1 MAEYAVAA
9 GGRTYLVR
17 VTGEGPVLHVAV
29 DGHTAPMRLEP
40 VVGSTHFQITSG
52 DLRHSAV
59 IRRSAGEV
67 IVTLDD
73 EQYRLRVGPAVP
85 IARRSA
91 AGPSGMVEVTA
102 PIPGL
107 VVSVEVA
114 EGDVVEQG
122 RPVVIMEAMKMQSE
136 MRTPMGGIVTAVHV
150 KPGQEVMGGTVLVTV
165 APPRARGTGTQD
177 RDRG

>member
-1 MAEYAVAA
+1 
-9 GGRTYLVR
+9 
-17 VTGEGPVLHVAV
+17 
-29 DGHTAPMRLEP
+29 
-40 VVGSTHFQITSG
+40 
-52 DLRHSAV
+52 
-59 IRRSAGEV
+59 
-67 IVTLDD
+67 
-73 EQYRLRVGPAVP
+73 
-85 IARRSA
+85 
-91 AGPSGMVEVTA
+91 MVEVTA

-165 APPRARGTGTQD
+165 APRNGEQGTGD
-177 RDRG
+177 REHRTGIGDKG